1 MSMLQ
6 HELIMICW

>member
-6 HELIMICW
+6 YDLIMICW